1 MLRTT
6 IEMSKTPFEIRSD
19 LINQARQILQARA
32 NDPSEMPTTE
42 EIIAEAEKLNEF
54 VSKHKSD
61 RNGNFRPKF

>member
-1 MLRTT
+1 
-6 IEMSKTPFEIRSD
+6 MSKTPFEIRSD

-54 VSKHKSD
+54 VSEHKSD